1 MKTAAKIVGF
11 LLVGL
16 VAALPC
22 VSCKEEAEQSVSVLL
37 QKAFESARDGDWK
50 TALSYS
56 SKAYRKAPGDSSAMI
71 LHALALENQEQEQ
84 EALEII
90 RRAAGADKDSFMAQY
105 TCGRLLFQEGK
116 YEQALIPLKTA
127 FSLKPD
133 DVNTLIL
140 LEKCASLC
148 RTRETFD
155 YCQLL
160 WKDPRFKDRFN
171 NGSNPFVM
179 NEMGLYYAIRKNERK
194 ALGAFLLA
202 EKIAPEQPEI
212 QLNLA
217 IVYDYMRNERAK
229 AIPHYEK
236 YLRLTASQTG
246 FETERLDVSR
256 RIQEI
261 R

>member
-1 MKTAAKIVGF
+1 MKIFAKIAVC
-11 LLVGL
+11 LLTGL
-16 VAALPC
+16 AAALLC
-22 VSCKEEAEQSVSVLL
+22 VSCGKEAEQPVSVLL
-37 QKAFESARDGDWK
+37 EKSFQSAKDGDWE
-50 TALSYS
+50 TALEYS
-56 SKAYRKAPGDSSAMI
+56 SKAYRKAPGDSSVLI
-71 LHALALENQEQEQ
+71 LYALSLENQERER

-90 RRAAGADKDSFMAQY
+90 RRAAEQDKDSFMAQY
-105 TCGRLLFQEGK
+105 TCGRLLFQAGK

-127 FSLKPD
+127 FALKPD
-133 DVNTLIL
+133 DVNTVIL
-140 LEKCASLC
+140 LEKNASFC

-179 NEMGLYYAIRKNERK
+179 NEMGLYYAIRKNPNK
-194 ALGAFLLA
+194 SLGAFLLA

-229 AIPHYEK
+229 AVPHYEK
-236 YLRLTASQTG
+236 YLRLTAGQTG
-246 FETERLDVSR
+246 FESERLDVSR